1 MAATVVQLY
10 LKPVLESYF
19 HTDTA
24 VRRHAA
30 EVAVIVLRQG
40 LVQVAMVS
48 VLCFQLLWILST
60 FCVFHGH
67 WIMVMVLES
76 WHIRSSAPSVGAV
89 LLL

>member
-19 HTDTA
+19 HTDPA

-60 FCVFHGH
+60 FCVFDGH
-67 WIMVMVLES
+67 WIMVLVLEN
-76 WHIRSSAPSVGAV
+76 WHKRSNAPSVEAV